1 MITVQNSVPNPVVE
15 EAVLF
20 PFDSYSCPFSAGL
33 RLQLIPGKIPGRANP
48 IVVGAGEPG
57 AADDFCTRFY
67 GTVIPIDG
75 VLRMWYLAKST
86 LDADG
91 RNGGQLRCCYATST
105 DGIHWDKPDLGL
117 IEFNGSTHNNIVN
130 LRAGR
135 CDFAALPVMYEPD
148 DPDPSRRFKCVFES
162 EAYGN
167 QFAVAYSADGLDWT
181 ESPNNPVGPGLE
193 QTGLIRHNG
202 CYFVNGQG
210 GSHYTTGRA
219 LATFASYDFE
229 TWTQASCLGHRRD
242 MVPPHP
248 LLYDPLSSAPKAKW
262 NQSEEVHLGAGLW
275 DRGNVILGIYDIW
288 HGTPSSDRQLISMD
302 LGFLVSHDA
311 LHFEE
316 PIKDFPILPAYEE
329 TGAVVGKP
337 PTVSHGQGMVNWG
350 DQTLMWYEAWG
361 NLPVE
366 VRLATWE
373 RDRIGYF
380 EAMRGDGGHLVTC
393 PLAGATEF
401 SANVGGLGP
410 YTELRFELLDE
421 GFHPLPGFSGADAA
435 VLTELEGAGEGE
447 EDLVPGQESQRDAA
461 PVAGLREPIRWQ
473 RPVPTDA
480 GPLRLQVSF
489 AGVRPEDARLYAI
502 YAR

>member
-75 VLRMWYLAKST
+75 ELRMWYLARST

-91 RNGGQLRCCYATST
+91 SNGGQLRCCYATST
-105 DGIHWDKPDLGL
+105 DGLHWDKPDLGL

-167 QFAVAYSADGLDWT
+167 QFAVAYSADGLNWT
-181 ESPNNPVGPGLE
+181 ESESPGAGRQPGRPGRLALPGLD

-202 CYFVNGQG
+202 CYYVNGQ
-210 GSHYTTGRA
+210 
-219 LATFASYDFE
+219 
-229 TWTQASCLGHRRD
+229 
-242 MVPPHP
+242 
-248 LLYDPLSSAPKAKW
+248 
-262 NQSEEVHLGAGLW
+262 
-275 DRGNVILGIYDIW
+275 GNVILGIYDIW
-288 HGTPSSDRQLISMD
+288 HGTSDRQLISMD

-380 EAMRGDGGHLVTC
+380 EAMGGDGGHWCL
-393 PLAGATEF
+393 PAGRRHR
-401 SANVGGLGP
+401 VQRQRGGLGP
-410 YTELRFELLDE
+410 LHGAAFRAAR
-421 GFHPLPGFSGADAA
+421 GLPSAARLQRRRRRRAHRAGGSRRRRGGSGA
-435 VLTELEGAGEGE
+435 GAGPAGCRA
-447 EDLVPGQESQRDAA
+447 GRRTARDPLAA
-461 PVAGLREPIRWQ
+461 PRAGRRW
-473 RPVPTDA
+473 R
-480 GPLRLQVSF
+480 GLQVSF

>member
-1 MITVQNSVPNPVVE
+1 MITVRNSVPNPVVE

-33 RLQLIPGKIPGRANP
+33 RLHLIPGKTPGSANP
-48 IVVGAGEPG
+48 IVVAAGEPG
-57 AADDFCTRFY
+57 APDDFCTRFY

-75 VLRMWYLAKST
+75 ELRMWYLARST
-86 LDADG
+86 RDADG
-91 RNGGQLRCCYATST
+91 RNGGQLRCCHATST
-105 DGIHWDKPDLGL
+105 DGVHWEKPDLGL
-117 IEFNGSTHNNIVN
+117 IEFDGSTRNNVVN
-130 LRAGR
+130 LRGGR
-135 CDFAALPVMYEPD
+135 CEFAALPVMYEPD

-167 QFAVAYSADGLDWT
+167 RFAVAYSADGLNWT

-202 CYFVNGQG
+202 CYYVNGQG
-210 GSHYTTGRA
+210 GSHYTTGRV
-219 LATFASYDFE
+219 LATFASCDFE
-229 TWTQASCLGHRRD
+229 TWTQASCVGFRRD

-248 LLYDPLSSAPKAKW
+248 LPFDPLSSAPRAKW

-302 LGFLVSHDA
+302 LGLLVSHDA

-316 PIKDFPILPAYEE
+316 PIRDFPILPAYEE

-350 DQTLMWYEAWG
+350 DKTLLWYENWG
-361 NLPVE
+361 SLPVQ

-380 EAMRGDGGHLVTC
+380 EAMRGDGGHLLTC
-393 PLAGATEF
+393 PLAGAAEF
-401 SANVGGLGP
+401 SANVGGIGP

-435 VLTELEGAGEGE
+435 VLTALEGAAGGR
-447 EDLVPGQESQRDAA
+447 EDLVPGQESRREAA
-461 PVAGLREPIRWQ
+461 PAAGLREPIRWQ
-473 RPVPTDA
+473 RPVPTA
-480 GPLRLQVSF
+480 GPLRLRVTF
-489 AGVRPEDARLYAI
+489 AGIRPEDARLYAI

>member
-1 MITVQNSVPNPVVE
+1 
-15 EAVLF
+15 
-20 PFDSYSCPFSAGL
+20 
-33 RLQLIPGKIPGRANP
+33 
-48 IVVGAGEPG
+48 
-57 AADDFCTRFY
+57 
-67 GTVIPIDG
+67 
-75 VLRMWYLAKST
+75 
-86 LDADG
+86 
-91 RNGGQLRCCYATST
+91 
-105 DGIHWDKPDLGL
+105 
-117 IEFNGSTHNNIVN
+117 
-130 LRAGR
+130 
-135 CDFAALPVMYEPD
+135 MYEPD
-148 DPDPSRRFKCVFES
+148 DPDPARRFKVVFES

-167 QFAVAYSADGLDWT
+167 QFAVAYSADGLNWT

-202 CYFVNGQG
+202 CYYVNGQG

-229 TWTQASCLGHRRD
+229 TWTQASCLGYRRD
-242 MVPPHP
+242 MVPPEP

-288 HGTPSSDRQLISMD
+288 HGTPTSDRQLISMD
-302 LGFLVSHDA
+302 LGLLVSHDA
-311 LHFEE
+311 LHFYE

-329 TGAVVGKP
+329 AGAVVGKP

-350 DQTLMWYEAWG
+350 DKTMLWYEAWG

-380 EAMRGDGGHLVTC
+380 EAMRGEGGHLVTC

-435 VLTELEGAGEGE
+435 VLTGLEGAGRRRGG
-447 EDLVPGQESQRDAA
+447 LG
-461 PVAGLREPIRWQ
+461 AGSAEPAGVRAG
-473 RPVPTDA
+473 RRTARA
-480 GPLRLQVSF
+480 GPLAAPR
-489 AGVRPEDARLYAI
+489 AGRRRRAAAAGDLRRHPPRGRPTVRDLRQLSARPDPSSREWTKSWI
-502 YAR
+502 RN